1 MLLPIWRHRSIEVTR
16 LPPVSL
22 IYVHVRTCLHVT
34 NPLKFQR
41 VIKSLMSLS
50 MKWEFM
56 IRIFINKVLT
66 TSSQTTY
73 ASERAAIEL
82 VVPLVLEANNDRLQ
96 ELSNFLQPL
105 GLLKYSCL
113 FCLLQG
119 RNTLIKM
126 HFARQKTGRR
136 VEKQGL
142 THRDEI

>member
-1 MLLPIWRHRSIEVTR
+1 MG
-16 LPPVSL
+16 
-22 IYVHVRTCLHVT
+22 IYDPYIH
-34 NPLKFQR
+34 
-41 VIKSLMSLS
+41 
-50 MKWEFM
+50 
-56 IRIFINKVLT
+56 NKVLT

-82 VVPLVLEANNDRLQ
+82 VVLLVVSEANKDRLQ

-126 HFARQKTGRR
+126 HFARQITGGR
-136 VEKQGL
+136 VEKQYS